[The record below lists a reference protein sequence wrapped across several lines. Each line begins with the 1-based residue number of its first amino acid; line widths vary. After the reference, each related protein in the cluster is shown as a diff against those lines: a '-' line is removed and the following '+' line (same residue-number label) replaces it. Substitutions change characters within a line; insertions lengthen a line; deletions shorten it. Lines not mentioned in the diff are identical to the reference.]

1 MFFILLKI
9 ILNNK
14 YHSFETRPGSVD
26 RLETQPTQ
34 GWNRA
39 GLKKKKKT
47 WYDPIKNS
55 GQYNRKHTYNLQK
68 K

>member
-1 MFFILLKI
+1 
-9 ILNNK
+9 
-14 YHSFETRPGSVD
+14 VD

-55 GQYNRKHTYNLQK
+55 GKYNRKHTYNLQK